1 MNGSGGSQAEEVSH
15 KQRCGEKNWRK
26 GEKDQ
31 MKERGRCGRRNY
43 EKVETEAERL
53 GVSQSGT
60 QVGPDAENNGSQGSQ
75 EGRGREPCSQIRQ
88 VLNSF

>member
-31 MKERGRCGRRNY
+31 MKEREEGVGDGTM
-43 EKVETEAERL
+43 KRL
-53 GVSQSGT
+53 RQRQKGLGF
-60 QVGPDAENNGSQGSQ
+60 PSQGLKLDQMQRTMDLKDLRKGGGGSLVV
-75 EGRGREPCSQIRQ
+75 RSDRS
-88 VLNSF
+88 